1 MPLKWI
7 FPRLTCCTITFLY
20 GDAITG
26 PVTSQIINDNLNRMA
41 TSEIIK
47 EFFEERFQN
56 TSQFFLYKDKQLL
69 KKGNYRKYAQEQIK
83 KANKIF
89 WSIAFSIFI
98 CSWYGIISFI
108 EYGAGPNWFDL
119 TLGLISW
126 AALVVILLYSAKEY
140 YTIKSSMELFIK
152 LMDNKEKESVT

>member
-1 MPLKWI
+1 MDT
-7 FPRLTCCTITFLY
+7 R
-20 GDAITG
+20 
-26 PVTSQIINDNLNRMA
+26 
-41 TSEIIK
+41 EIIE

-69 KKGNYRKYAQEQIK
+69 KTGRYQEYAREQID

-89 WSIAFSIFI
+89 WSIVFGVFM

-119 TLGLISW
+119 IMGLCAWAGLIF
-126 AALVVILLYSAKEY
+126 ILIYSAKEY
-140 YTIKSSMELFIK
+140 YTIKSSMALFLK
-152 LMDNKEKESVT
+152 LLDNWEAKS